1 MTKIK
6 SLFIS
11 LVLTLGVS
19 TAIAG
24 SHGSTLD
31 LVKERGKLM
40 CGSNTGLAGFGA
52 PNDAGVWEGIDVDV
66 CRAVAAAVL
75 GDASKVEYVPTTSKV
90 RFTVLQ
96 SGEIDMLSRNTTWTL
111 SRDVDLGLEF
121 VGVNYYDGQGFMVK
135 KELGVKS
142 TTELDG
148 ATVCIQ
154 VGTTTELNLAD
165 YFKENGMSYEPVP
178 TADNAESQQ
187 QYLAGACDTYTT
199 DASALHGTRVN
210 LENPDDH
217 LVLPEIISKEPLGP
231 LVRHGDD
238 NWADIGRWV
247 LNALVIAEE
256 KGITKA
262 NIDSWKDTKDA
273 EIHRLLGTGD
283 DDILAMVG
291 LPKNA
296 MYNAIKAGG
305 NYGEIFENN
314 LGATSGI
321 NIERG
326 VNASWTKGGILYS
339 PPFR

>member
-1 MTKIK
+1 MYK
-6 SLFIS
+6 
-11 LVLTLGVS
+11 
-19 TAIAG
+19 
-24 SHGSTLD
+24 
-31 LVKERGKLM
+31 R
-40 CGSNTGLAGFGA
+40 
-52 PNDAGVWEGIDVDV
+52 
-66 CRAVAAAVL
+66 
-75 GDASKVEYVPTTSKV
+75 
-90 RFTVLQ
+90 Q
-96 SGEIDMLSRNTTWTL
+96 
-111 SRDVDLGLEF
+111 
-121 VGVNYYDGQGFMVK
+121 
-135 KELGVKS
+135 
-142 TTELDG
+142 
-148 ATVCIQ
+148 
-154 VGTTTELNLAD
+154 
-165 YFKENGMSYEPVP
+165 
-178 TADNAESQQ
+178 
-187 QYLAGACDTYTT
+187 YTT

-210 LENPDDH
+210 LENPNDH

-256 KGITKA
+256 KGITKG